1 MCFKSLI
8 KHEPLVLLTL
18 QLLDELFNQLLE
30 LRLPVLS
37 YGGFFV
43 ENLVNEYIDVSAVCI
58 LLRSQVE

>member
-1 MCFKSLI
+1 MRFKSLI

-43 ENLVNEYIDVSAVCI
+43 ENLVNEYIDVSAV
-58 LLRSQVE
+58 